1 MNSWP
6 DAEVMAVSRQS
17 QMNRGYWITTVQSF
31 FVAKNFKKS
40 QQQQRGRPTSIRVFK
55 NLLVWNDKPS
65 FRLSFWIFLR
75 TSVKKK
81 AKWLLSRWT
90 YSRTEADRVEES
102 SLLNQRGWREDAW
115 HQIDSAHH
123 LHWGRLVFCKKKAA
137 VACKS
142 RAESRTRFNRLT
154 FEQSTLP
161 VSGEAVE
168 EQVAHQKNHSADCGT
183 DVSWNSWGNNG
194 LQKLFWVCGAVLY
207 FTLTKIRN
215 CSVCWLRNLAQS
227 CLLDD
232 RKLNNT
238 FVTFR
243 GSHQEG
249 GHADWYQNSCSIFVV
264 LVLSPG
270 YEFSHQ
276 HHGNHFGALG
286 QDLRYRNDNQ
296 FNVESAIESKL
307 SFLQFNIKIEDRAF
321 FSW

>member
-1 MNSWP
+1 M
-6 DAEVMAVSRQS
+6 ERQTKFS
-17 QMNRGYWITTVQSF
+17 ALIL
-31 FVAKNFKKS
+31 NFS
-40 QQQQRGRPTSIRVFK
+40 SNFG
-55 NLLVWNDKPS
+55 
-65 FRLSFWIFLR
+65 
-75 TSVKKK
+75 KKK

-207 FTLTKIRN
+207 FTLTKIRH